1 MSNVFESDDAA
12 ERYDAARSLPEKTLA
27 LWMDTLRELIPSDS
41 ITNILDLGAGTGRF
55 ASCLR
60 DTFRCPVVAVD
71 PSEAMLGQGQG
82 RELHKIQWLSGSAES
97 IPLWDKSVD
106 LVWMSQV
113 FHHLKNP
120 TIAIQEVR
128 RVLRLGGYL
137 AVRNATQESEA
148 GNQWSRFFPEARN
161 VSIPREEIITV
172 VCGCG
177 FETITIQ
184 SIPQVFASSYTE
196 YYKKIGQRGL
206 SPLLVISDEAFDTGM
221 ERLEQWITTQSTE
234 QPVVEPL
241 DLFVFKLPERR

>member
-1 MSNVFESDDAA
+1 MSNVFESDDTA
-12 ERYDAARSLPEKTLA
+12 ERYDAARSLPEKTLTQ
-27 LWMDTLRELIPSDS
+27 WMDALRELIPLGSVS
-41 ITNILDLGAGTGRF
+41 SILDLGAGTGRF

-60 DTFRCPVVAVD
+60 GTFRCPVVAVD
-71 PSEAMLGQGQG
+71 PSKAMLRQGQVRQLDG
-82 RELHKIQWLSGSAES
+82 IQWLSGSAES
-97 IPLWDKSVD
+97 IPLCDKSVD

-148 GNQWSRFFPEARN
+148 GNQWSRFFPEAHGISN
-161 VSIPREEIITV
+161 PRGEIITV
-172 VCGCG
+172 VCDCG

-184 SIPQVFASSYTE
+184 SVPQVFASSYRE

-206 SPLLVISDEAFDTGM
+206 SPLLVISDAAFATGM
-221 ERLEQWITTQSTE
+221 ERLKQWIMTQSTE

-241 DLFVFKLPERR
+241 DLFVFKLPEPR

>member
-12 ERYDAARSLPEKTLA
+12 ERYNAARSLPEKTLTQ
-27 LWMDTLRELIPSDS
+27 WMDALRELIPLGSVAS
-41 ITNILDLGAGTGRF
+41 ILDLGAGTGRF
-55 ASCLR
+55 TSCLR

-71 PSEAMLGQGQG
+71 PSKAMLRQGQVRQLDG
-82 RELHKIQWLSGSAES
+82 IQWLSGSAES
-97 IPLWDKSVD
+97 IPLCDKSVD

-137 AVRNATQESEA
+137 AVRNATEESEA
-148 GNQWSRFFPEARN
+148 GNKWSRFFPEACGISN
-161 VSIPREEIITV
+161 PRGEIITV
-172 VCGCG
+172 VCDCG

-184 SIPQVFASSYTE
+184 SVPQVFASSYTE

-206 SPLLVISDEAFDTGM
+206 SPLLVISDEAFATGM
-221 ERLEQWITTQSTE
+221 ERLKRWIMTQSTE

-241 DLFVFKLPERR
+241 DLFVFKLPEPR